1 MQKNGTLPAAVG
13 RLDAR
18 HGVPRVAMW
27 VNLAASFVFLFFF
40 RGWSTLAAVL
50 SVALVISY
58 VAGPVASV
66 VLRRTAPE
74 RPRPLRVR
82 GLGLFAALGFVCC
95 TELLYWATWPLTAE
109 VIVLMAVAMPV
120 YLYYQAK
127 AGWRDFARPL
137 RGAAWLIAY
146 LPTVAALSYVGSRAF
161 GGRDWIPFGWDLLAV
176 AVVGLGF
183 HFWALRCGWRTPDLD
198 DAAAP

>member
-1 MQKNGTLPAAVG
+1 
-13 RLDAR
+13 
-18 HGVPRVAMW
+18 
-27 VNLAASFVFLFFF
+27 
-40 RGWSTLAAVL
+40 
-50 SVALVISY
+50 
-58 VAGPVASV
+58 
-66 VLRRTAPE
+66 
-74 RPRPLRVR
+74 VR

-146 LPTVAALSYVGSRAF
+146 LPTVATLSYAGSRAF